1 MSASVTNELIDIGRA
16 VVFEEAAS
24 LDERRWDDWLALFSP
39 DCEYWMPSWRTEEE
53 LTDDP
58 QKEMSHIYYP
68 NRAGLEDRIVRI
80 RTRRSPASTPMPRTA
95 HMIGY
100 ARLTA
105 PEEARTD
112 RFTMQTSWTCHVFF
126 PDSKKAPAFFG
137 LAYYTFVNEDG
148 AWRIGKKRTVLQ
160 NDYIPTMLDIY
171 CI

>member
-1 MSASVTNELIDIGRA
+1 
-16 VVFEEAAS
+16 
-24 LDERRWDDWLALFSP
+24 
-39 DCEYWMPSWRTEEE
+39 
-53 LTDDP
+53 
-58 QKEMSHIYYP
+58 
-68 NRAGLEDRIVRI
+68 
-80 RTRRSPASTPMPRTA
+80 
-95 HMIGY
+95 MIGY

>member
-1 MSASVTNELIDIGRA
+1 MSAPASGGRLDIGRA
-16 VVFEEAAS
+16 IIAEEGAS
-24 LDERRWDDWLALFSP
+24 LDERRWDDWLALYSP

-58 QKEMSHIYYP
+58 QREMSHIYYP
-68 NRAGLEDRIVRI
+68 GRAGLEDRIIRI

-100 ARLTA
+100 ARLIA
-105 PEEARTD
+105 PERAQAD
-112 RFTMQTSWTCHVFF
+112 RFAMQTSWSCHVFH
-126 PDSKKAPAFFG
+126 PDSKKTSTFFG
-137 LAYYTFVNEDG
+137 LAYYTFVNEGG

-160 NDYIPTMLDIY
+160 NDYISTMLDIY